1 MVFQTPIPED
11 SYVREVAGDIDIVRG
26 RKGEGGDSSFPGAGE
41 RILLPG
47 GRILSKTVLDLT
59 HDVMLVS

>member
-26 RKGEGGDSSFPGAGE
+26 RKGEGGDSKFPGAGE
-41 RILLPG
+41 RLL
-47 GRILSKTVLDLT
+47 LLYV
-59 HDVMLVS
+59 V

>member
-26 RKGEGGDSSFPGAGE
+26 RKGEGGDSKFPGAGE
-41 RILLPG
+41 KILLP
-47 GRILSKTVLDLT
+47 GRILSKTVLTLT
-59 HDVMLVS
+59 HEIMPVS

>member
-26 RKGEGGDSSFPGAGE
+26 RKGEGGDSKFPGAGE
-41 RILLPG
+41 RILLP
-47 GRILSKTVLDLT
+47 VEVE
-59 HDVMLVS
+59 HLVQGPRFCCL